1 MTLHR
6 EILRPE
12 AEPLLQVLSQ
22 AEELEGFTLI
32 GGTALALQIGHR
44 RSLDFDFAL
53 FGGQLPGF
61 HLDQMIP
68 RLKRE
73 GHHAQM
79 ITRPEQIAGHK
90 INTGENLLD
99 LVRDYV
105 IDGVKVTFFIHG
117 KNAQQRAFYQQA
129 EKVQPDG
136 WYFNILGIE
145 GLKAAKTL
153 VLADRVR
160 SRDLY
165 DLYTLNKAHGY
176 SLEELFKVVTELG
189 TVDDPEHYKAILR
202 GEIPLDRDDEGL
214 EAVEVIDGYDVMY
227 RHFNQV
233 IDEYEVEVAKKHFL
247 SGYPNP

>member
-12 AEPLLQVLSQ
+12 AAYLLQVLSQ

-53 FGGQLPGF
+53 FGGKLPGF
-61 HLDQMIP
+61 RLDQLSA
-68 RLKRE
+68 RLKSE
-73 GHHAQM
+73 GHPTQM
-79 ITRPEQIAGHK
+79 ITRPDQIASHK

-99 LVRDYV
+99 QVRDYV

-117 KNAQQRAFYQQA
+117 RNDAQREYYRHTD
-129 EKVQPDG
+129 KVQPNG
-136 WYFNILGIE
+136 WSFNLLGLE
-145 GLKAAKTL
+145 GLKLAKTL

-165 DLYTLNKAHGY
+165 DLYTLNRGHGY
-176 SLEELFKVVTELG
+176 TMAELLNVASEFG
-189 TVDDPEHYKAILR
+189 TVNDPEHYKAILR

-214 EAVEVIDGYDVMY
+214 EAVEIIDGCDAIY
-227 RHFNQV
+227 RHFNKV
-233 IDEYEVEVAKKHFL
+233 IYEHEVELARNHFL
-247 SGYPNP
+247 SLP

>member
-6 EILRPE
+6 EILHPE
-12 AEPLLQVLSQ
+12 AADLLQILSQ

-53 FGGQLPGF
+53 FGGKLPGVR
-61 HLDQMIP
+61 LDQLSA
-68 RLKRE
+68 RLKSE
-73 GHHAQM
+73 GYPMQM
-79 ITRPEQIAGHK
+79 ITRPDQIASHK

-105 IDGVKVTFFIHG
+105 IAGVKITFFIHG
-117 KNAQQRAFYQQA
+117 KSDAQREFYRQTD
-129 EKVQPDG
+129 KVQPKG
-136 WYFNILGIE
+136 WRFALLGLE
-145 GLKAAKTL
+145 GLKLAKTL

-165 DLYTLNKAHGY
+165 DLYSLNREHGY
-176 SLEELFKVVTELG
+176 TMAELLKVVSEFG
-189 TVDDPEHYKAILR
+189 TVNDPEHYKAILR
-202 GEIPLDRDDEGL
+202 GEIPLDGDDEGL
-214 EAVEVIDGYDVMY
+214 EAVEIINGNDAMY

-233 IDEYEVEVAKKHFL
+233 IDEYEVELARNHF
-247 SGYPNP
+247 S